1 MDQQCNAIV
10 KHWTM
15 SNVQN
20 AQITIDQSLDQCQS
34 WVCQLP

>member
-1 MDQQCNAIV
+1 MDQQCNATV

-20 AQITIDQSLDQCQS
+20 VHV
-34 WVCQLP
+34 WP